1 MIKLDYIY
9 LDYLTSIII
18 GLFIGSFI
26 LFIGRIMGYPLS
38 AVILAIIMAPLV
50 AAFLYNPSDKKN
62 VKHRALRCTTSSMIL
77 CFIFSIFLVSYYIP
91 KFSSLLMM
99 TNDVSFA
106 MSIIIVL
113 LFTIIGGVV
122 LGSLGGSIGRTIR
135 DVVSVVLYEKDK
147 IKK

>member
-1 MIKLDYIY
+1 
-9 LDYLTSIII
+9 
-18 GLFIGSFI
+18 
-26 LFIGRIMGYPLS
+26 
-38 AVILAIIMAPLV
+38 
-50 AAFLYNPSDKKN
+50 
-62 VKHRALRCTTSSMIL
+62 
-77 CFIFSIFLVSYYIP
+77 
-91 KFSSLLMM
+91 
-99 TNDVSFA
+99 